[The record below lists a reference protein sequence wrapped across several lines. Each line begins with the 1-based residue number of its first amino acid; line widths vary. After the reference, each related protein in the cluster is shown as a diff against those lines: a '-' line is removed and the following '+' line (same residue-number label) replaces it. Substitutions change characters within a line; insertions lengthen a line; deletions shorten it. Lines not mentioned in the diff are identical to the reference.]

1 MNKLE
6 RFESALNDILDEYT
20 KLGIKLEE
28 LRKEGKMKTVK
39 FKELLGQKLVY
50 SMIITIFK
58 RYDLIDKDKI

>member
-6 RFESALNDILDEYT
+6 RVESALNDILDEYT
-20 KLGIKLEE
+20 KLGIKLED

-58 RYDLIDKDKI
+58 RYNLIDKE

>member
-20 KLGIKLEE
+20 KLGIKLED

-58 RYDLIDKDKI
+58 RYNLIDKE